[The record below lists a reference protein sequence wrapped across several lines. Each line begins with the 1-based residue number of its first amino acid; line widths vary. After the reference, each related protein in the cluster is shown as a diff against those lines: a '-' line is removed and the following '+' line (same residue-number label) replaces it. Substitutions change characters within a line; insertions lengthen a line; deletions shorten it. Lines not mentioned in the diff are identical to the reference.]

1 MDQEELIAKLE
12 GLNLA
17 HIGVIKRFI
26 KYPKKYFLQKDI
38 LFFSPNA
45 IMGYLKE
52 ALREL
57 STYIERNK
65 SLAKKDSK
73 LRWEWEM
80 AVVSHQKLNEAWKEL
95 KIKHKYGGFLNRFS
109 GKGGEFS

>member
-1 MDQEELIAKLE
+1 MDREELIAKLE

-26 KYPKKYFLQKDI
+26 KHPKKYLLQKEI

-45 IMGYLKE
+45 LMGYLKE
-52 ALREL
+52 ALRKL
-57 STYIERNK
+57 SAYIERNQ

-73 LRWEWEM
+73 LKWEWEM

-95 KIKHKYGGFLNRFS
+95 KTRHKSGGVFKWFS